1 MTRYLL
7 IKNWFVFIHQTKLKN
22 MKVTVNIKKE
32 VEIKDDK
39 VLLDGTPILKYEK
52 INILQHSFYSIESD
66 DEILLFKWHDN
77 ETSQYNEDDYI
88 ILNFLTAK
96 VKVETTSVEHVIS
109 GLGMNSKKNMQKLVK
124 WLIKEKVLDS
134 KGNLNPEKLQTFYDK
149 YNEDIT
155 QRTSR

>member
-1 MTRYLL
+1 MNKLFLSIAFIL
-7 IKNWFVFIHQTKLKN
+7 IGSFINAQ
-22 MKVTVNIKKE
+22 E

-109 GLGMNSKKNMQKLVK
+109 GLGMNSKKNMQKLIK

-134 KGNLNPEKLQTFYDK
+134 KGNLNPDKVQTFYDK

-155 QRTSR
+155 LRTSR

>member
-1 MTRYLL
+1 MNKIFLTIILL
-7 IKNWFVFIHQTKLKN
+7 FSNILLLKAQ
-22 MKVTVNIKKE
+22 E

-52 INILQHSFYSIESD
+52 INVSQHSFYSLDSD
-66 DEILLFKWHDN
+66 EEILLFKWHDN
-77 ETSQYNEDDYI
+77 ETYQYRDDDYI

-96 VKVETTSVEHVIS
+96 IKIETTSEEHVVA
-109 GLGMNSKKNMQKLVK
+109 GLGMNSKKNMQKLIK
-124 WLIKEKVLDS
+124 WLLKEKVLDS
-134 KGNLNPEKLQTFYDK
+134 KGNLNTDKLQIFYDK

>member
-1 MTRYLL
+1 MNKLFLSIAFIL
-7 IKNWFVFIHQTKLKN
+7 IGSFINAQ
-22 MKVTVNIKKE
+22 E

>member
-1 MTRYLL
+1 MNKLFLSIAFIL
-7 IKNWFVFIHQTKLKN
+7 IGSFINAQ
-22 MKVTVNIKKE
+22 E

-39 VLLDGTPILKYEK
+39 ILLDGTPILKYEK

-96 VKVETTSVEHVIS
+96 VKVE
-109 GLGMNSKKNMQKLVK
+109 
-124 WLIKEKVLDS
+124 KEVV
-134 KGNLNPEKLQTFYDK
+134 
-149 YNEDIT
+149 
-155 QRTSR
+155 

>member
-1 MTRYLL
+1 MNKLFL
-7 IKNWFVFIHQTKLKN
+7 SIAFIIIGSFINAQ
-22 MKVTVNIKKE
+22 E

-39 VLLDGTPILKYEK
+39 VLLDETPILKYEK

>member
-1 MTRYLL
+1 MNKLFL
-7 IKNWFVFIHQTKLKN
+7 SIVFILIGSFINAQ
-22 MKVTVNIKKE
+22 E

-134 KGNLNPEKLQTFYDK
+134 KGNLNTEKLQTFYDK
-149 YNEDIT
+149 YNEYIT

>member
-1 MTRYLL
+1 MNKLFL
-7 IKNWFVFIHQTKLKN
+7 SIVFILIGSFINAQ
-22 MKVTVNIKKE
+22 E

-52 INILQHSFYSIESD
+52 INRLHHSYYSIESD
-66 DEILLFKWHDN
+66 DEMLLFKWHDN
-77 ETSQYNEDDYI
+77 ETSQYYEDDYI

>member
-1 MTRYLL
+1 MNKLFLSIAFIL
-7 IKNWFVFIHQTKLKN
+7 IGSFINAQ
-22 MKVTVNIKKE
+22 E

-39 VLLDGTPILKYEK
+39 VLLDETPILKYEK

>member
-1 MTRYLL
+1 MNKLFLSIAFIL
-7 IKNWFVFIHQTKLKN
+7 IGSFINAQ
-22 MKVTVNIKKE
+22 E

-77 ETSQYNEDDYI
+77 ETSQYNEDNYI

-124 WLIKEKVLDS
+124 WLLKEKVLDS
-134 KGNLNPEKLQTFYDK
+134 KGNLSPEKLQTFYDK

>member
-1 MTRYLL
+1 MNKLFL
-7 IKNWFVFIHQTKLKN
+7 SIAFIIIGSFINAQ
-22 MKVTVNIKKE
+22 E

-39 VLLDGTPILKYEK
+39 VLLDETPILKYEK

-134 KGNLNPEKLQTFYDK
+134 KGNLSPEKLQTFYDK

>member
-1 MTRYLL
+1 MNKLFLSIAFIL
-7 IKNWFVFIHQTKLKN
+7 IGSFINAQ
-22 MKVTVNIKKE
+22 E

-134 KGNLNPEKLQTFYDK
+134 KGNLRPEKLQTFYDK

>member
-1 MTRYLL
+1 MNKLFLSIAFIL
-7 IKNWFVFIHQTKLKN
+7 IGSFINAQ
-22 MKVTVNIKKE
+22 E

-39 VLLDGTPILKYEK
+39 VLLDETPILKYEK

-134 KGNLNPEKLQTFYDK
+134 KGNLNTEKLQTFYDK

>member
-1 MTRYLL
+1 MNKLFLSIAFIL
-7 IKNWFVFIHQTKLKN
+7 IGSFINAQ
-22 MKVTVNIKKE
+22 E

-39 VLLDGTPILKYEK
+39 VLLDGTQILKYEK

-134 KGNLNPEKLQTFYDK
+134 KGNLNTEKLQTFYDK